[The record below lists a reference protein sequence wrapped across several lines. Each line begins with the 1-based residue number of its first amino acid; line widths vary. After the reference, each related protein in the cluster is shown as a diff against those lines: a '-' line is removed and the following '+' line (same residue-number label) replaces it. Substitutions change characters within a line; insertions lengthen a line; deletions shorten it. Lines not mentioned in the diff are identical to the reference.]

1 MSEDKNKIID
11 NEQLENVN
19 AGSLGDVTKKA
30 TSKVKPTEEDPT
42 YVALGVDSVP
52 RGGSRFL
59 A

>member
-19 AGSLGDVTKKA
+19 AGSLGDVIKKV
-30 TSKVKPTEEDPT
+30 TSKVKIEEDPT
-42 YVALGVDSVP
+42 YVAVDVDSVP
-52 RGGSRFL
+52 RGGSTFL

>member
-19 AGSLGDVTKKA
+19 AGSLGDVIKKV
-30 TSKVKPTEEDPT
+30 TSKVKPEEEDPT
-42 YVALGVDSVP
+42 YVALNVDNVP
-52 RGGSRFL
+52 RGGSTFL